1 MRLVYYWRVWGDN
14 GWMPVGKCVE
24 GNDSRTNEVVPGLS
38 ASEGVSRGWIPKF
51 NVVVL
56 DLVVGVGAHLHRCLA
71 C

>member
-1 MRLVYYWRVWGDN
+1 
-14 GWMPVGKCVE
+14 MPVGKCVE